1 MKRLLAAIVILILLM
16 GCRAADDPAVVAK
29 LTALGASFEKDSR
42 GRTTKVTIGHLQES
56 QAAGLNAGLSELAGL
71 PLLESLNLSRLP
83 LDDSGCEQLAQ
94 LNGVLELDASQSKVT
109 NAGLQFLGQMVDLQM
124 LDLK

>member
-83 LDDSGCEQLAQ
+83 
-94 LNGVLELDASQSKVT
+94 
-109 NAGLQFLGQMVDLQM
+109 
-124 LDLK
+124 